1 MFNLFKSRA
10 QKIAEAEAEEKRLA
24 AAVAAREKAEA
35 DAKNRKILLK
45 ENYETVRR
53 EYGYHKGH
61 NGVVTLQ
68 SKKYYAFA
76 HDDELRLFICQPENW
91 ELPGKKIPQWQR
103 RAIKLSRI
111 KYFKHAGD
119 AYTETKISGG
129 GTKQANISDVAIAS
143 VVAGATGAIIA
154 SRPKTQSIKSET
166 IRHDNRKTILVYD
179 NGNLEFDYKD
189 YDIFMKLM
197 PDKEF
202 YAVQQTRILEKAK
215 KQDDSIELLRK
226 LKIMLVEN
234 LITQEE
240 YDSKKEEILRR
251 M

>member
-1 MFNLFKSRA
+1 MFGLFKTRA
-10 QKIAEAEAEEKRLA
+10 QKLAEKESLERQEETA
-24 AAVAAREKAEA
+24 YQAM
-35 DAKNRKILLK
+35 LK
-45 ENYETVRR
+45 EEEFQKQRKVRLKEDYENTRR

-61 NGVVTLQ
+61 NGIVTLQ
-68 SKKYYAFA
+68 SKKYYAFI

-111 KYFKHAGD
+111 KYFKHSGD
-119 AYTETKISGG
+119 TYTETKISGG
-129 GTKQANISDVAIAS
+129 GTQPANIADIAIAS
-143 VVAGATGAIIA
+143 VVAGSTGAIIA
-154 SRPKTQSIKSET
+154 SRPKTQPVKSET

-179 NGNLEFDYKD
+179 NGNLEFAHKD
-189 YDIFMKLM
+189 YDVLMKLI

-202 YAVQQTRILEKAK
+202 SVVQRARALGQVK
-215 KQDDSIELLRK
+215 KQEDSVDSLRK
-226 LKIMLVEN
+226 LKIMLDEN

-240 YDSKKEEILRR
+240 YNSKKEEILRR